1 MNSEFNNS
9 GKSMVKRLPK
19 RGFYDKDTIYKI
31 LDEAIICNISFIMD
45 NQPFIIPTSYARVDD
60 AIYIHGAKTSRLLK
74 IMDGRTNLCISVTL
88 LDAYVLARSAFHHSM
103 NYRSVVI
110 FGTGQ
115 IIHNDEEKLI
125 ALKAFSDHLVPGRW
139 EDARQPSEKELHA
152 THVVKIRIDEAS
164 AKIRTGPPS
173 DDTVDYELD
182 VWAGLLQ
189 FKTVLLDPV
198 DDPRLKDG
206 VNVPEYIQKFIN
218 DKNS

>member
-1 MNSEFNNS
+1 MSTDFHHS
-9 GKSMVKRLPK
+9 GKGRVKRLPK
-19 RGFYDKDTIYKI
+19 RGFYDKETIYKI
-31 LDEAIICNISFIMD
+31 LDEGIVCHISFILD

-60 AIYIHGAKTSRLLK
+60 AIYIHGAKTSRLLN
-74 IMDGRTNLCISVTL
+74 IMDGRNKLCVSVTL
-88 LDAYVLARSAFHHSM
+88 LDSYVMARSAFHHSM
-103 NYRSVVI
+103 NYHSAI
-110 FGTGQ
+110 LFGTGE
-115 IIHNDEEKLI
+115 IIHSDDEKLI
-125 ALKAFSDHLVPGRW
+125 ALKVFSDHLVPGRW

-152 THVVKIRIDEAS
+152 THVVKIIIDEAS

-173 DDTVDYELD
+173 DDEEDYGLD

-206 VNVPEYIQKFIN
+206 VNVPEYIQKFIK